1 VVTLWSVD
9 VVSDAIAVMRTG
21 RPTSQRLQVGS
32 PWRCRFAPYDGA
44 GFHVL
49 LRGEG
54 WLVPEQAAPVRLSA
68 GDVVLVP
75 YGSGH
80 VLSDGPSAVGAVP
93 FETVAA
99 AADPAAPATAA
110 VDFLC
115 GKYRL
120 DRSRV
125 HPLLAGMPDVVH
137 LSARADDHPELHAAV
152 QLLAREVL
160 GTGAGRDAAL
170 AGLLEVLLAYLVRAW
185 LDGKAAESDNGWAH
199 ALRDPQIVTVLEALH
214 AQPAAPWRL
223 ADLAARA
230 GLSRTALARRF
241 GALTGQSPMAYL
253 TWWRMATAARLLRET
268 DDPLTAVARRVG
280 YGSSYAFAHAFKRHT
295 GVPPGR
301 YRAQRPAG
309 TPAEEEPAVS
319 PQG

>member
-1 VVTLWSVD
+1 M
-9 VVSDAIAVMRTG
+9 VSDAIAVMRTG
-21 RPTSQRLQVGS
+21 RPTSRRLQVGS
-32 PWRCRFAPYDGA
+32 PWRCRFAPYEGA

-54 WLVPEQAAPVRLSA
+54 WLVPEQAEPVRLSA

-99 AADPAAPATAA
+99 AAETAEATSADGSA
-110 VDFLC
+110 TVDFLC

-125 HPLLAGMPDVVH
+125 HPLLTGMPDVVH

-152 QLLAREVL
+152 RLLAGEVL
-160 GTGAGRDAAL
+160 GDGAGRDAAV
-170 AGLLEVLLAYLVRAW
+170 AGLLEVLLAYLVRSW
-185 LDGKAAESDNGWAH
+185 LDGEAAGSGDGWAH

-214 AQPAAPWRL
+214 AEPAAPWRL

-241 GALTGQSPMAYL
+241 TALTGRSPMAYL
-253 TWWRMATAARLLRET
+253 AWWRMTTAARLLGET
-268 DDPLTAVARRVG
+268 DVPLPAVARRVG

-301 YRAQRPAG
+301 YRAQRPGEGESPAG
-309 TPAEEEPAVS
+309 EATVS
-319 PQG
+319 RQG